1 MPWEPRRARRTCSS
15 RTEASKGLDLMGR
28 VFLNEGDAV
37 LVEAP
42 AYYGALNAFAAYR
55 PESWASPWTT
65 RAWTPRRRGRF

>member
-37 LVEAP
+37 LVKAP

-55 PESWASPWTT
+55 PNLG
-65 RAWTPRRRGRF
+65 RLLGRRGHGRRGGARL